1 MKKTLTPFIPPI
13 LYAALGVL
21 AFITADTALLT
32 IFKLL
37 GGALAVLGT
46 YLAVKYLMKSP
57 AENFASNSFVT
68 GFVMMLLGITMIM
81 KAATLVPFVPYVMGL
96 LVAVNGIRQMQNAI
110 DAWKL
115 KLDKP
120 WAVALVAVV
129 NLAFGII
136 VMLNPWAS
144 IAAMMKAV
152 GIGLVISAVVDLV
165 TTFVV
170 LGKSKG

>member
-68 GFVMMLLGITMIM
+68 GFVMMLLGITMIT

-96 LVAVNGIRQMQNAI
+96 LVAVNGI
-110 DAWKL
+110 
-115 KLDKP
+115 
-120 WAVALVAVV
+120 
-129 NLAFGII
+129 
-136 VMLNPWAS
+136 
-144 IAAMMKAV
+144 
-152 GIGLVISAVVDLV
+152 
-165 TTFVV
+165 
-170 LGKSKG
+170 